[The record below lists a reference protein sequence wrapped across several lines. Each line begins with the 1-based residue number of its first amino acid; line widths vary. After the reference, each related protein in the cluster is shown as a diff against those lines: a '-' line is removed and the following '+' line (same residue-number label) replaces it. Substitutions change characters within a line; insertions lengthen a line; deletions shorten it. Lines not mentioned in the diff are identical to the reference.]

1 VAGGN
6 VETSQRIVDVV
17 LGALHQARP
26 DRVAAACSGTMN
38 NVTVGGYDPRRGE
51 HYTYYETIAGGT
63 GGRPGLP
70 GMHATHSHMTN
81 TLNTPIEA
89 LEHAF
94 PFRVTQYAIRHGSR
108 GQGQYPGGD
117 GIIREIE
124 FLGDA
129 QVTMLSD
136 RRKLQPYGLAGGE
149 PAQSGE
155 NTLLHHNRRRRLP
168 SKFNTRVEA
177 GDRLRIATPGGGGY
191 GAPPK

>member
-1 VAGGN
+1 
-6 VETSQRIVDVV
+6 
-17 LGALHQARP
+17 
-26 DRVAAACSGTMN
+26 MN

-63 GGRPGLP
+63 GARPGLA

-94 PFRVTQYAIRHGSR
+94 PFRVTRYAIRRNSG
-108 GQGQYPGGD
+108 GKGQYPGGD
-117 GIIREIE
+117 GIIREVE

-136 RRKLQPYGLAGGE
+136 RRKFRPYGLQEGE
-149 PAQSGE
+149 AAKSGA
-155 NTLLHHNRRRRLP
+155 NTLRHRGRRRNLP
-168 SKFNTRVEA
+168 SKFNMRVEA
-177 GDRLRIATPGGGGY
+177 GDRLSIATPGGGGY
-191 GAPPK
+191 GASTRRTKQPAEQ